1 MAGFVP
7 HTDADRAAM
16 LKAVGADRMDDLF
29 RDVPGDMLLQQPL
42 DLPAPLS
49 EMELATHMRLLAA
62 QNKPAAEEYSCF
74 LGAGT
79 YDHYVPSVV
88 QHLVQRSEFYTAYT
102 PYQPEISQGTLQA
115 VFEFQSM
122 ICELTGMEAAN
133 ASMYDGATAT
143 AEGAVMACRVTGK
156 NKILVSAALHPEYRQ
171 VLNTY
176 TAGLSVTVEE
186 IPAPQGRTALETL
199 ERNLGPDVGCVVV
212 QNPNFFG
219 IIEDGPILGEVVN
232 QSKALFLVCADP
244 VSLGL
249 LKPPGEYGADIVTGD
264 AQAMGNSMFYGG
276 PHVGFFAVTGRYV
289 RKMPGR
295 VVGRTT
301 DGEGKRGFVLTLQA
315 REQHIRREKATSNIC
330 SNQALCALAA
340 TIHLSYLGKNGL
352 KKLAELCLAKARYA
366 YQQLVRLDGVEPVF
380 EGSFFKEFVIKPRLS
395 PAKVNSYLLE
405 HGIIGGLDLGRFYP
419 ELSGGMLFCVTETR
433 SRQEIDCLVGRMGVC
448 K

>member
-16 LKAVGADRMDDLF
+16 LKTVGAERLDDLF
-29 RDVPGDMLLQQPL
+29 HDIPGDLLLKRPL

-49 EMELATHMRLLAA
+49 EMELTKHMRRLAA
-62 QNKPAAEEYSCF
+62 ENRPAGEYLCF

-88 QHLVQRSEFYTAYT
+88 QHLIQRSEFYTAYT

-115 VFEFQSM
+115 IFEFQSM

-171 VLNTY
+171 VLRTY
-176 TAGLSVTVEE
+176 TAGLPVTVEE
-186 IPAPQGRTALETL
+186 IPAPDGRTAPADLEQRLDPETA
-199 ERNLGPDVGCVVV
+199 CVIV

-219 IIEDGPILGEVVN
+219 IVEDGPALGAVVN
-232 QSKALFLVCADP
+232 QSKALFLVCVDP

-264 AQAMGNSMFYGG
+264 AQALGNHMYFGG
-276 PHVGFFAVTGRYV
+276 PHVGFFAVTGRYM

-295 VVGRTT
+295 VVGETT
-301 DGEGKRGFVLTLQA
+301 DADGRRAFVLTLQA

-340 TIHLSYLGKNGL
+340 TIHLSCLGKQGL
-352 KKLAELCLAKARYA
+352 KQLAELCLAKAHYA
-366 YQQLVRLDGVEPVF
+366 YRELVKLDGVEPVF
-380 EGSFFKEFVIKPRLS
+380 AGPFFRDFVIKTRRS
-395 PAKVNSYLLE
+395 PAEVNRRLLE

-419 ELSGGMLFCVTETR
+419 DLADGMLFCVTETR
-433 SRQEIDCLVGRMGVC
+433 SKQDIDYLVDRMGDSV
-448 K
+448 